1 MVNTVVLL
9 LEKYTT
15 LTKDEIIG
23 EVADWFNAVGKDEFN
38 KAEKSSL
45 IIQTKDNP
53 KLWELKKLNHSLK
66 KSSGF

>member
-1 MVNTVVLL
+1 MVNPVVLL

-23 EVADWFNAVGKDEFN
+23 EVADWFNAVGKDEFESA
-38 KAEKSSL
+38 KKSSL

-53 KLWELKKLNHSLK
+53 KLWQLKNKQE
-66 KSSGF
+66 